1 MKINKNSITPKL
13 ENSNFIERFVFSRIY
28 FNVLKK
34 VKKENFKIIFDFG
47 SGYRNLYKI
56 NLKYYK
62 FKYQD
67 FDIVRNK
74 ELILTRI
81 SKLQPDTLFI
91 SLNVFMYLD
100 NKLIIN
106 ILKILKKN
114 KIKMIL
120 NISKNY
126 PLRFILFLFFK
137 SYKNAFVSTNSYA
150 SQMRLI
156 NKYYNTIYK
165 KDMFFSDILFCE
177 PKN

>member
-1 MKINKNSITPKL
+1 MKS
-13 ENSNFIERFVFSRIY
+13 
-28 FNVLKK
+28 
-34 VKKENFKIIFDFG
+34 
-47 SGYRNLYKI
+47 
-56 NLKYYK
+56 YK

-67 FDIVRNK
+67 YDIVRSK
-74 ELILTRI
+74 EPILSRI

-91 SLNVFMYLD
+91 SINVFMYLD
-100 NKLIIN
+100 NKLILD

-137 SYKNAFVSTNSYA
+137 SYKNAFVSTNTYA

-156 NKYYNTIYK
+156 NKYYNTFIRRICSFQISYFVNLKIK
-165 KDMFFSDILFCE
+165 KVF
-177 PKN
+177 

>member
-13 ENSNFIERFVFSRIY
+13 ENSNFIERFVLSRIY

-47 SGYRNLYKI
+47 SGNRNLNKI
-56 NLKYYK
+56 NLKSYK

-67 FDIVRNK
+67 YDIVRNK

-81 SKLQPDTLFI
+81 SKLKPDTLF
-91 SLNVFMYLD
+91 
-100 NKLIIN
+100 
-106 ILKILKKN
+106 
-114 KIKMIL
+114 IL

-126 PLRFILFLFFK
+126 PLRFILFLFLK
-137 SYKNAFVSTNSYA
+137 SYKNAFVSTNSYG

>member
-56 NLKYYK
+56 NLKSYK

-67 FDIVRNK
+67 YDIVRSK
-74 ELILTRI
+74 EPILSRI

-91 SLNVFMYLD
+91 SINVFMYL
-100 NKLIIN
+100 IIN
-106 ILKILKKN
+106 NFEYFKNLKK
-114 KIKMIL
+114 IVKMIL

-137 SYKNAFVSTNSYA
+137 SYKNAFVSTNTYA

>member
-1 MKINKNSITPKL
+1 M
-13 ENSNFIERFVFSRIY
+13 
-28 FNVLKK
+28 
-34 VKKENFKIIFDFG
+34 
-47 SGYRNLYKI
+47 
-56 NLKYYK
+56 KYYK

-100 NKLIIN
+100 NKLIVD

-126 PLRFILFLFFK
+126 PLRFILFLFLK

-150 SQMRLI
+150 F
-156 NKYYNTIYK
+156 KC
-165 KDMFFSDILFCE
+165 D
-177 PKN
+177 